1 MVPHELLVEVFDVH
15 NFLSNRFYTLFVVEV
30 LLSLHLLE
38 SSLLITQFEDHQ
50 LVLLSLL
57 LNLQI

>member
-1 MVPHELLVEVFDVH
+1 MIPHELLVEVFDVH
-15 NFLSNRFYTLFVVEV
+15 NFLVDRFHTFFVVKV